1 MKYPPRRPGGWLR
14 APVKKAVYRLA
25 DGTLCVLRNAP
36 VAVCAVVM
44 VKEIFKLE
52 QCRMVAQ
59 IFLAARK
66 SWSKKFLRLPIQNP
80 KSRACQVS
88 RM

>member
-14 APVKKAVYRLA
+14 APVNNAIYRLA
-25 DGTLCVLRNAP
+25 DGTFNLLRNARL
-36 VAVCAVVM
+36 VRCAVVM

-59 IFLAARK
+59 IFFAVRK
-66 SWSKKFLRLPIQNP
+66 T
-80 KSRACQVS
+80 
-88 RM
+88 